1 MSIAINRLLN
11 DFQQC
16 LAELAVVSG
25 GSYLPPAGV
34 IETMREAAGRVDGL
48 DSAQLIAQSSAASGA
63 RRNKGDGFGFV
74 LDILSSGPGMQLA
87 GGGMEALLRRFQR
100 DHEEDQVASQEFAD
114 GAQACGRALDDIRD
128 SSEIGLSEIL
138 GSAIPIVQLV
148 TRLVRLHPIMRLTGM
163 VGTLASMVI
172 EPAVANFMRT
182 VGDRDDAICGC
193 YEEFLR
199 RCEQLCDKELVDP
212 PALAPDASGD
222 GPDGGDKAVE
232 CPPRVEK
239 PVGGPLPAN
248 ESAPPQPQ
256 SQAQAKFGD
265 TSSQTTPVA
274 EKPDFTK
281 PVPEKLVAEPCPP
294 GEINEPG
301 PPQKAEPES
310 ALPKTPSPESLL
322 PEPALAEEPLPES
335 PLPEPE
341 LPDMTPR
348 TQMAS
353 SVEFGCDVAKSC
365 VGQIARAGLGMAM
378 VGAQLV
384 QETAAECLEQ
394 FNCQPPQPEPAPQPV
409 EPECPPEQQPAPEP
423 EPDCPPEEKSV
434 PEPQPEPEP
443 DCPPEEKTVPE
454 PTPEPME
461 KPAPEPEPA
470 PEPTPEPEPA
480 PVPEDE
486 VIEKPMPEHSVD
498 KKQFHSGP
506 AQLAPEPQP
515 EPVPE
520 PVQSAQPEAPH
531 PEAPQPDTSQPQPD
545 PQPEPAPAQPEQP
558 ASPDQD
564 GGENTTHEAEAG
576 VAAAPEKTSGNTHR
590 MGQW

>member
-74 LDILSSGPGMQLA
+74 LDMLSSGPGMQLA
-87 GGGMEALLRRFQR
+87 GGGMEALLRRFQH

-172 EPAVANFMRT
+172 EPAVAIFMRT

-199 RCEQLCDKELVDP
+199 RCQQLCDKELVDP
-212 PALAPDASGD
+212 PAIAPDASGD
-222 GPDGGDKAVE
+222 GPGCGDKLVE
-232 CPPRVEK
+232 CPAGVEK
-239 PVGGPLPAN
+239 PEGGPTPAN
-248 ESAPPQPQ
+248 ESAQSQPQPQPQPQRQ
-256 SQAQAKFGD
+256 SQAQAKFAD

-281 PVPEKLVAEPCPP
+281 PVAEKLVAEPCPP

-301 PPQKAEPES
+301 TPQKAMPES
-310 ALPKTPSPESLL
+310 PLAETPLP
-322 PEPALAEEPLPES
+322 EEPLPEPLLAEES
-335 PLPEPE
+335 SLPEPE

-353 SVEFGCDVAKSC
+353 SVELGYDVAKSC

-394 FNCQPPQPEPAPQPV
+394 LNCQPPQPEPAPQPV
-409 EPECPPEQQPAPEP
+409 EPECPPEPQPAPEP
-423 EPDCPPEEKSV
+423 EPDCPPEEKPV

-443 DCPPEEKTVPE
+443 DCSPEEKTVPE
-454 PTPEPME
+454 PTPEPVE

-470 PEPTPEPEPA
+470 PEPAPEPEPA

-506 AQLAPEPQP
+506 AQLAPEPA
-515 EPVPE
+515 PE

-531 PEAPQPDTSQPQPD
+531 PEAPQPQPD
-545 PQPEPAPAQPEQP
+545 PQPEPAPAKPEQP

-564 GGENTTHEAEAG
+564 GGENPTHEAEAG
-576 VAAAPEKTSGNTHR
+576 VAADPEKTSGNTHR

>member
-63 RRNKGDGFGFV
+63 RRDKGDGFGFV

-87 GGGMEALLRRFQR
+87 GGGMEAVLRRFQR
-100 DHEEDQVASQEFAD
+100 DHEEDQVAGQEFAD
-114 GAQACGRALDDIRD
+114 GAQACGRAVDDIRD

-148 TRLVRLHPIMRLTGM
+148 TRLVRVHPIMRFTGM

-172 EPAVANFMRT
+172 EPAVSNFMRT

-212 PALAPDASGD
+212 PEHVPDASGD
-222 GPDGGDKAVE
+222 GQGGGDKPVE
-232 CPPRVEK
+232 CPPGVEK

-248 ESAPPQPQ
+248 ESAHPQPPSQPQ
-256 SQAQAKFGD
+256 SQPQSQTQAKFGEA
-265 TSSQTTPVA
+265 SSQTTPVA
-274 EKPDFTK
+274 EKPSFTK
-281 PVPEKLVAEPCPP
+281 PGAEKLVAEPCPP

-301 PPQKAEPES
+301 TPQKAMPEP
-310 ALPKTPSPESLL
+310 PSPETS
-322 PEPALAEEPLPES
+322 
-335 PLPEPE
+335 LPEPE

-353 SVEFGCDVAKSC
+353 SVQLGCDVAKSC

-384 QETAAECLEQ
+384 
-394 FNCQPPQPEPAPQPV
+394 
-409 EPECPPEQQPAPEP
+409 
-423 EPDCPPEEKSV
+423 
-434 PEPQPEPEP
+434 
-443 DCPPEEKTVPE
+443 
-454 PTPEPME
+454 
-461 KPAPEPEPA
+461 
-470 PEPTPEPEPA
+470 
-480 PVPEDE
+480 
-486 VIEKPMPEHSVD
+486 
-498 KKQFHSGP
+498 
-506 AQLAPEPQP
+506 
-515 EPVPE
+515 
-520 PVQSAQPEAPH
+520 
-531 PEAPQPDTSQPQPD
+531 
-545 PQPEPAPAQPEQP
+545 
-558 ASPDQD
+558 
-564 GGENTTHEAEAG
+564 
-576 VAAAPEKTSGNTHR
+576 
-590 MGQW
+590 